1 MQFTIQAAALSV
13 LLKQCSG
20 VASRRADDPTSH
32 LLISAQDGQLAITAQ
47 NGSQQITRRTRTS
60 SLQIEAEGS
69 ICAGAYK
76 LDQIAAALPG
86 DRPVTIKLVEE
97 KLVITCARS
106 RFSLATFSASAFPL
120 IEVSTAIAEF
130 QIDSQELQRGGRAVS
145 ICSARDDVRTYLNG
159 MQLALSA
166 AGATLVASDGH
177 RLGQFRLS
185 GVEGDDSASVIV
197 PVAILDEFLSFS
209 SETKTRVR
217 LYPNLVCVLSES
229 GELYSK
235 LIDGK
240 YPDVAR
246 LLTPS
251 GKASRLQVNRLALLD
266 AVQRIGLMS
275 EAKHQS
281 VRLSLATSELRVSA
295 LSNDNA
301 GEEVLDV
308 DFKGEPVDVG
318 YNPRYLTEIIKAMGP
333 AENIEILFTG
343 ASTGTLMSA
352 TDCSQLKFVLMPLRI

>member
-13 LLKQCSG
+13 LLKQCCG
-20 VASRRADDPTSH
+20 VASRRADNPTSQ
-32 LLISAQDGQLAITAQ
+32 LLISVHDGQLAITAQ

-60 SLQIEAEGS
+60 SLQVEVDGA
-69 ICAGAYK
+69 ICAGATK
-76 LDQIAAALPG
+76 LEQIAAALPS
-86 DRPVTIKLVEE
+86 DRPVTLKLVEE

-106 RFSLATFSASAFPL
+106 RFSLATFTASAFPL
-120 IEVSTAIAEF
+120 IEVSSPIAEF
-130 QIDSQELQRGGRAVS
+130 QIDSVELQRGGRAVS
-145 ICSARDDVRTYLNG
+145 TCSARDDVRTYLNG
-159 MQLALSA
+159 MQLALNT

-177 RLGQFRLS
+177 RLGQYLLS
-185 GVEGDDSASVIV
+185 GVEGDVSASVIV
-197 PVAILDEFLSFS
+197 PVAAIDQFLTFS
-209 SETKTRVR
+209 SEAKTRVQ

-235 LIDGK
+235 LIEGK

-251 GKASRLQVNRLALLD
+251 GKTSRLVVNRIALLEV
-266 AVQRIGLMS
+266 VQRIGLMS

-281 VRLSLATSELRVSA
+281 VRLSLSNNELRVSA

-308 DFKGEPVDVG
+308 DFSGEPVDVG
-318 YNPRYLTEIIKAMGP
+318 YNPRYLAEIIKAIGP
-333 AENIEILFTG
+333 AEEIEILFSGT
-343 ASTGTLMSA
+343 STGTLLSA